1 MFSEVVLLSPHKFCI
16 FLQLTPLSWSKL
28 YSKRDLKCLL
38 WQKTIWLLPFWL
50 AVIGAAALLA
60 EWLVTRWLKE
70 AMRRNEIPRNAGN
83 GMILTGRLIVLVGVA
98 FAVMRLGGLPSEVVV
113 GVSAVIG
120 AAVGF
125 ASTRTVGNLVA
136 GIFLLVTRP
145 FRVGDYIRVDA
156 VEGVVSEVTLNYVKI
171 TTACGNTVSISTQ
184 NMLDKSVVNYRL
196 ADSDILC
203 YPLRL
208 TFDKSTPLA
217 ELEKLLEKVL
227 AENTMK
233 LPRKAEYI
241 QTGIDASGRTF
252 EIRIY
257 AEKAEEIFTLA
268 PKLTREI
275 AKAVDE
281 LKREPRSPS

>member
-1 MFSEVVLLSPHKFCI
+1 MFEDY
-16 FLQLTPLSWSKL
+16 LTFAL
-28 YSKRDLKCLL
+28 
-38 WQKTIWLLPFWL
+38 WL

-60 EWLVTRWLKE
+60 ERLITRWLKGVI
-70 AMRRNEIPRNAGN
+70 RRNEIPRHIGN
-83 GMILTGRLIVLVGVA
+83 GMILTGRLIVLIGVV
-98 FAVMRLGGLPSEVVV
+98 FALMHLGGLPSEAVVS
-113 GVSAVIG
+113 VSAVIG

-145 FRVGDYIRVDA
+145 FRVGDYIRVDT
-156 VEGVVSEVTLNYVKI
+156 VEGVVSEVTLNYVRI

-184 NMLDKSVVNYRL
+184 NMLDKSVVNYKL

-208 TFDKSTPLA
+208 SFDNSIPLA

-227 AENTMK
+227 AESTAK
-233 LPRKAEYI
+233 LPRKAEHI

-257 AEKAEEIFTLA
+257 TEKSEEIFTLA

-275 AKAVDE
+275 AKAIDE
-281 LKREPRSPS
+281 LKKEKGVAL

>member
-1 MFSEVVLLSPHKFCI
+1 MAEYYLAFA
-16 FLQLTPLSWSKL
+16 
-28 YSKRDLKCLL
+28 
-38 WQKTIWLLPFWL
+38 FWL

-60 EWLVTRWLKE
+60 ERLITRWLKGVI
-70 AMRRNEIPRNAGN
+70 RRNEIPRHIGN
-83 GMILTGRLIVLVGVA
+83 GMILTGRLTVLIGVV
-98 FAVMRLGGLPSEVVV
+98 FALMHLGGLPSEAVVS
-113 GVSAVIG
+113 VSAVIG

-145 FRVGDYIRVDA
+145 FRVGDYIRVDT
-156 VEGVVSEVTLNYVKI
+156 VEGVVSEVTLNYVRI

-184 NMLDKSVVNYRL
+184 NMLDKSVVNYKL

-208 TFDKSTPLA
+208 SFDNSIPLA

-227 AENTMK
+227 AESTAK
-233 LPRKAEYI
+233 LPRKAEHI

-257 AEKAEEIFTLA
+257 TEKSEEIFTLA

-275 AKAVDE
+275 AKAIDE
-281 LKREPRSPS
+281 LKKEKGVAL

>member
-1 MFSEVVLLSPHKFCI
+1 MAEYYLAFA
-16 FLQLTPLSWSKL
+16 
-28 YSKRDLKCLL
+28 
-38 WQKTIWLLPFWL
+38 FWL

-60 EWLVTRWLKE
+60 ERLITRWLKGVI
-70 AMRRNEIPRNAGN
+70 RRNEIPRHIGN
-83 GMILTGRLIVLVGVA
+83 GMILTGRLTVLIGVV
-98 FAVMRLGGLPSEVVV
+98 FALMHLGGLPSEAVVS
-113 GVSAVIG
+113 VSAVIG

-145 FRVGDYIRVDA
+145 FRVGDYIRVDT
-156 VEGVVSEVTLNYVKI
+156 VEGVVSEVTLNYVRI

-184 NMLDKSVVNYRL
+184 NMLDKSVVNYKL

-208 TFDKSTPLA
+208 SFDNSIPLA

-227 AENTMK
+227 AESTAK
-233 LPRKAEYI
+233 LPRKAEHI
-241 QTGIDASGRTF
+241 QTGMDASGRTF

-257 AEKAEEIFTLA
+257 AEKSEEIFTLA

-275 AKAVDE
+275 AKAIDE
-281 LKREPRSPS
+281 LKKEKGVAL

>member
-1 MFSEVVLLSPHKFCI
+1 LAFA
-16 FLQLTPLSWSKL
+16 
-28 YSKRDLKCLL
+28 
-38 WQKTIWLLPFWL
+38 FWL

-60 EWLVTRWLKE
+60 ERLITRWLKGVI
-70 AMRRNEIPRNAGN
+70 RRNEIPRHIGN
-83 GMILTGRLIVLVGVA
+83 GMILTGRLTVLIGVV
-98 FAVMRLGGLPSEVVV
+98 FALMHLGGLPSEAVVS
-113 GVSAVIG
+113 VSAVIG

-145 FRVGDYIRVDA
+145 FRVGDYIRVDT
-156 VEGVVSEVTLNYVKI
+156 VEGVVSEVTLNYVRI

-184 NMLDKSVVNYRL
+184 NMLDKSVVNYKL

-208 TFDKSTPLA
+208 SFDNSIPLA

-227 AENTMK
+227 AESTAK
-233 LPRKAEYI
+233 LPRKAEHI

-257 AEKAEEIFTLA
+257 TEKSEEIFTLA

-275 AKAVDE
+275 AKAIDE
-281 LKREPRSPS
+281 LKKEKGVAL